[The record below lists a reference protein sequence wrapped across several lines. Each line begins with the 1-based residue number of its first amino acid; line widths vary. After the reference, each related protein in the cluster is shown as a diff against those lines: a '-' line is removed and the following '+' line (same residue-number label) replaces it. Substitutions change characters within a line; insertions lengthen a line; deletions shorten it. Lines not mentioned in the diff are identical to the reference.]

1 MSKINPGMMSSAKD
15 NWETPQKFF
24 DKMNDEFHFQLDV
37 AADDKNHKCATYFT
51 KELSGLEQDWSK
63 YLITPGGA
71 CWMNPPY
78 GDQIVAWVKK
88 ASESNCLVVG
98 LLPARTDTRWFHD
111 HVYGKAEIRFIKGRL
126 KFVGAKDGAPF
137 PSMIAIWRPRLIQ
150 EDL

>member
-63 YLITPGGA
+63 HLITPGG
-71 CWMNPPY
+71 
-78 GDQIVAWVKK
+78 
-88 ASESNCLVVG
+88 G
-98 LLPARTDTRWFHD
+98 LA
-111 HVYGKAEIRFIKGRL
+111 G
-126 KFVGAKDGAPF
+126 
-137 PSMIAIWRPRLIQ
+137 
-150 EDL
+150 